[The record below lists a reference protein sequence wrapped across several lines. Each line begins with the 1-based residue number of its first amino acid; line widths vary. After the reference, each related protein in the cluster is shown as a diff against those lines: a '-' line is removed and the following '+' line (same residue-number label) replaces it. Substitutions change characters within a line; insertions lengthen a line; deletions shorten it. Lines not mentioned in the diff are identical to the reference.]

1 MMMDQAIKIGR
12 KLAEQHLIDG
22 SSGNLSF
29 REGMKITIT
38 RTGCILDE
46 LTPEDFV
53 EVEMGEQNREAS
65 SDLLVHQKIYEAT
78 DHRAVLHCHG
88 SYNVALSLLEEK
100 IVPLDLEGTIFLGEI
115 EFIEGKFGSVEIARK
130 IAVEVSKKG
139 FAVVKGHGI
148 YAAGKDFHE
157 AFKLASFV
165 EHSCK
170 VYYLT
175 KIYSLLDRR

>member
-1 MMMDQAIKIGR
+1 MIDQAVRVGK

-29 REGMKITIT
+29 RDGARITIT

-53 EVEMGEQNREAS
+53 VVEMGGSSRDAS
-65 SDLLVHQKIYEAT
+65 SDLIVHQKIYEST
-78 DHRAVLHCHG
+78 DYRAILHCHG
-88 SYNVALSLLEEK
+88 SYCVAVSLLEKK

-115 EFIEGKFGSVEIARK
+115 EFIEGRFGSEELARK
-130 IAVEVSKKG
+130 IAGEVSKKG

-148 YAAGKDFHE
+148 YAAGNDLFE
-157 AFKLASFV
+157 AYKLASFV

-175 KIYSLLDRR
+175 KIYSLLGKR